1 MEELKVEGEE
11 GGREWDDWMAPPIQ
25 RTWTST
31 NSGRWAGTGRPGV
44 LQATG
49 SRRIGH
55 DWATGQQQWQSV
67 EELWYVCF
75 CRVQRHKVGWRLWH
89 SRLPLCRL
97 FPAWPGRTPLHPSL
111 FLRPPSALGSQAWPW
126 HHGSLLECC
135 PFSSNCWWKR
145 QEIMLLDEQNWS
157 G

>member
-1 MEELKVEGEE
+1 MEELKAEGEE

-31 NSGRWAGTGRPGV
+31 NSGRWAGTGGLVCCRPRGREESDMTGQLDSSNDSLWRSFGMCVFVESSDTELAGDCGV
-44 LQATG
+44 RGSLLQAV
-49 SRRIGH
+49 S
-55 DWATGQQQWQSV
+55 SV
-67 EELWYVCF
+67 AGEN
-75 CRVQRHKVGWRLWH
+75 
-89 SRLPLCRL
+89 
-97 FPAWPGRTPLHPSL
+97 PLHPSL
-111 FLRPPSALGSQAWPW
+111 FLRPPSALGSRAWLW
-126 HHGSLLECC
+126 RYGSLLECC